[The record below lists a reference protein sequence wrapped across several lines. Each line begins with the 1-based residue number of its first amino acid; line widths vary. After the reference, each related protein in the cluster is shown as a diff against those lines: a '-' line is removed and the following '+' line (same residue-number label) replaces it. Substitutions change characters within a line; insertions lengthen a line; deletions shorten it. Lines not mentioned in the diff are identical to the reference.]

1 MKKTLF
7 ILMIFAA
14 AFAAAEDYS
23 LEDYLARVER
33 FSKDLTLSRQDV
45 EKADVTVSQAWS
57 ALLPTV
63 GVQGGYTRNLWDI
76 EQSTP
81 VGVNLPAG
89 PSGFYPLARQE
100 IDSNMDNELSLGV
113 GVEQTIFNMK
123 AIAALRASRQYK
135 NLYGTAY
142 DEAKRLI
149 TNAARKAYFGAVL
162 QREVLSV
169 REASEK
175 NAFAVYDDM
184 KKRYEAGMA
193 QELEML
199 RAEVTWQTSIPEV
212 TRARKNLEI
221 AVVQLKT
228 LAGIDLA
235 ESIELVTPLSRYPE
249 LPQEISPEESYARRS
264 DYALLLQQKEIAE
277 ISIALAEADF
287 YPVIS
292 ASLNLARQG
301 YGNKA
306 QLMDTHVDVLQLGL
320 RVALPVYTGGARRNQ
335 LKIEK
340 LNLGMQDTQ
349 LAKKR
354 DDIQAEI
361 TGLYLSLKEAWE
373 RIESS
378 RMTVETAEKAYRLA
392 RVALENGLA
401 TQLEVSE
408 SATQLEQIQLLY
420 YSSVYEY
427 LSLYFDWEK
436 ALGL

>member
-1 MKKTLF
+1 MKKIF
-7 ILMIFAA
+7 FVLMITTA
-14 AFAAAEDYS
+14 AFAAAETYS
-23 LEDYLARVER
+23 LEDYLARVEK

-45 EKADVTVSQAWS
+45 EKADVTVNQAWS

-63 GVQGGYTRNLWDI
+63 GVQAGYTRNLWDI

-81 VGVNLPAG
+81 VGASTTAMG
-89 PSGFYPLARQE
+89 SMYPLIRKD
-100 IDSNMDNELSLGV
+100 IDSNMDNELTLGI
-113 GVEQTIFNMK
+113 GVEQTLFNMK

-135 NLYGTAY
+135 NLYGIAY
-142 DEAKRLI
+142 EEAKRLI

-162 QREVLSV
+162 LREVLAV
-169 REASEK
+169 REASQE
-175 NAFAVYDDM
+175 NARAVYEDM

-212 TRARKNLEI
+212 TLARKNLEI
-221 AVVQLKT
+221 AAVQLKS
-228 LAGIDLA
+228 LAGIDLT
-235 ESIELVTPLSRYPE
+235 ESVELSTPLSSYPD
-249 LPQEISPEESYARRS
+249 LPGEVSPEESYARRS
-264 DYALLLQQKEIAE
+264 DYTLLLQQKEIAE

-287 YPVIS
+287 FPVIS

-301 YGNKA
+301 YGNQSK
-306 QLMDTHVDVLQLGL
+306 LMDGHVDVLQLGVK
-320 RVALPVYTGGARRNQ
+320 VALPVYTGGARRSQ
-335 LKIEK
+335 LSIEK
-340 LNLGMQDTQ
+340 LNLGKQDTQ

-373 RIESS
+373 RIQSAK
-378 RMTVETAEKAYRLA
+378 MTMQTAEKAYRLA
-392 RVALENGLA
+392 RLSLENGLA
-401 TQLEVSE
+401 TQLEVNE
-408 SATQLEQIQLLY
+408 SAVQLEQIQLLY